1 MKLMKNKCYM
11 CTNSVPEEPANIVI
25 NSEEHAVCEEC
36 ERLLETIAE
45 KVAEINNRDI
55 DEKYESF

>member
-1 MKLMKNKCYM
+1 M